1 MNEQN
6 EYVTKEVEMLKK
18 KNKKT
23 NLEVLELKNS
33 VQ

>member
-6 EYVTKEVEMLKK
+6 EYVTKEVEMLK

>member
-6 EYVTKEVEMLKK
+6 EYVTKEAEMLKK
-18 KNKKT
+18 QKT

>member
-6 EYVTKEVEMLKK
+6 EHVTEEVEMLKK
-18 KNKKT
+18 KKT

-33 VQ
+33 TQ